1 MDKELRF
8 LRNISSDK
16 NTHSSRA
23 RRRKMQREI
32 QKLQEWKKNEN
43 KSGDTDSTDKSMWRR
58 VSLTPPRGINTHGSY
73 TKHHDMNEHEVIEWI
88 ETYLDGTNY
97 ELTAKG
103 MILNDINEYSFDTWI
118 NMPALNVVDGYLE
131 ATQEVAT
138 ALVQDYKNML
148 SQESELDELGVT
160 QTMRIDPVQSMEAF
174 SEGMMDVF
182 KSLSKYLEV
191 KDMAEGMYYEQ

>member
-1 MDKELRF
+1 
-8 LRNISSDK
+8 
-16 NTHSSRA
+16 
-23 RRRKMQREI
+23 
-32 QKLQEWKKNEN
+32 
-43 KSGDTDSTDKSMWRR
+43 
-58 VSLTPPRGINTHGSY
+58 
-73 TKHHDMNEHEVIEWI
+73 MNEHEVIEWI

>member
-43 KSGDTDSTDKSMWRR
+43 KSGDTDSTDKSTWRR
-58 VSLTPPRGINTHGSY
+58 VSLTPPREINTHGSS

-103 MILNDINEYSFDTWI
+103 MILNDIDEYSFDTWI
-118 NMPALNVVDGYLE
+118 
-131 ATQEVAT
+131 
-138 ALVQDYKNML
+138 
-148 SQESELDELGVT
+148 
-160 QTMRIDPVQSMEAF
+160 
-174 SEGMMDVF
+174 
-182 KSLSKYLEV
+182 SLPW
-191 KDMAEGMYYEQ
+191 M

>member
-1 MDKELRF
+1 
-8 LRNISSDK
+8 
-16 NTHSSRA
+16 
-23 RRRKMQREI
+23 MQREI

-43 KSGDTDSTDKSMWRR
+43 KSGDTDSTDKSMWHQ
-58 VSLTPPRGINTHGSY
+58 VSLTPPREINTHGSS
-73 TKHHDMNEHEVIEWI
+73 TKHHDMTEHEVIEWI

-103 MILNDINEYSFDTWI
+103 MILNDIDEYSFDTWI

-191 KDMAEGMYYEQ
+191 RDMAEGMYYEQ

>member
-1 MDKELRF
+1 M
-8 LRNISSDK
+8 
-16 NTHSSRA
+16 T
-23 RRRKMQREI
+23 
-32 QKLQEWKKNEN
+32 
-43 KSGDTDSTDKSMWRR
+43 
-58 VSLTPPRGINTHGSY
+58 
-73 TKHHDMNEHEVIEWI
+73 EHEVIEWI
-88 ETYLDGTNY
+88 ETYLDGTNC

-103 MILNDINEYSFDTWI
+103 MILNDIDEYSFDTWI